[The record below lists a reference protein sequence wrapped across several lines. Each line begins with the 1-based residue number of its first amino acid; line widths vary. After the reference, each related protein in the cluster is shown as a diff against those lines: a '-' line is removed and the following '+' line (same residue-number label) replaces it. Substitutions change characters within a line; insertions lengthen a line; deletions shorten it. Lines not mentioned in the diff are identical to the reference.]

1 MKKIFLFL
9 PVVALFTTSCDL
21 PFGLKLDLPFFKKDE
36 HSHTLSEFHYDENN
50 HWKTCGECEE
60 VVDKGEHVFSQTWKE
75 NEVESTFTKEG
86 SYDLYGTCEVC
97 EHTFLI
103 SHEIT
108 GVLPQS
114 DGLEYELNS
123 TEDTLSVVSMGTC
136 EDVDVIIPEM
146 HEDLPNYEELPVTR
160 IGAEAFKEKNIRSVV
175 IPNTIEVIEDKA
187 FEGCEELQTIS
198 MPDNVELGKDVF
210 RDSINVEIA
219 YRHDLIHV
227 DAKEATCTEEGCIE
241 HYFCNDCHQC
251 YADPEGEVR
260 LYDVSIA
267 PGHEFVNGQCVHCG
281 AIQNNLL
288 IVWVN
293 EVGNLGKF
301 PLGTMEDVIGLPS
314 EIKVQTADGVYHQ
327 LPVQWDLSE
336 YNKAVAGD
344 YVLYGVIQG
353 SGYYFENDSLKT
365 VAATI
370 TVTDVLIGTADIVF
384 VLDISG
390 SMGSYIDKV
399 KNNMNNFAQ
408 SIEDQGVSAR
418 WSVVTYSDEFD
429 VPGDPNEE
437 SQFVNGFDWYTNASD
452 TKTAIN
458 SIQLAYGGDDAEA
471 AVDGLMFAHEN
482 LTTRRDARIFY
493 ILLTDINYKN
503 DNNYGLSGMSELI
516 DIFVEDHIC
525 TCAIV
530 PSSYYETYS
539 ELVTRTSGETFDISG
554 NFANDLNTT
563 LIEKIYARVTD

>member
-1 MKKIFLFL
+1 M
-9 PVVALFTTSCDL
+9 VALFTASCDL

-36 HSHTLSEFHYDENN
+36 HSHTLSEFHYDEKN
-50 HWKTCGECEE
+50 HWKTCEECEE
-60 VVDKGEHVFSQTWKE
+60 VVDKGEHVFSHTWKE
-75 NEVESTFTKEG
+75 NEVEPTFTREG

-103 SHEIT
+103 SHEIV

-123 TEDTLSVVSMGTC
+123 AEDALSVVSMGSC
-136 EDVDVIIPEM
+136 EDVDIIIPEM

-160 IGAEAFKEKNIRSVV
+160 IGAEAFKEQNIRSVV
-175 IPNTIEVIEDKA
+175 IPNTVEVIEDKA

-267 PGHEFVNGQCVHCG
+267 PAHEFVDGQCVHCG

-353 SGYYFENDSLKT
+353 SGYYFENDNLKT
-365 VAATI
+365 VVATI

-390 SMGSYIDKV
+390 SMGDYITKV
-399 KNNMNNFAQ
+399 KDNMNSFAQ

-418 WSVVTYSDEFD
+418 WSVVTYSDEFN
-429 VPGDPNEE
+429 VPGKPNEK
-437 SQFVNGFDWYTNASD
+437 SQFVNGVDWYTNASD
-452 TKTAIN
+452 TKSAIN
-458 SIQLAYGGDDAEA
+458 SIQLAYGGDAPEA

-493 ILLTDINYKN
+493 ILLTDIDYKN
-503 DNNYGLSGMSELI
+503 DNNYGLSGMSQLI

-525 TCAIV
+525 TSAIV
-530 PSSYYETYS
+530 PLSYYNTYS
-539 ELVTRTSGETFDISG
+539 DLVTRTGGETFNISD
-554 NFANDLNTT
+554 NFAYDLNKT
-563 LIEKIYARVTD
+563 LIEKIYAQVVD